1 MSAVAVREEQEK
13 NRFFCLNDSYSSTRD
28 WILST
33 ILRTLVLFLLNNLK
47 YRVCFSSTSTFT
59 YTVGIY
65 LSTSIQYK

>member
-33 ILRTLVLFLLNNLK
+33 ILRTLVLF
-47 YRVCFSSTSTFT
+47 YS
-59 YTVGIY
+59 II
-65 LSTSIQYK
+65 LSTEYIFSVPVHLLILLEFT

>member
-33 ILRTLVLFLLNNLK
+33 ILRTLVLF
-47 YRVCFSSTSTFT
+47 YS
-59 YTVGIY
+59 II
-65 LSTSIQYK
+65 LSTEYVFPVPVHLLILLEFT